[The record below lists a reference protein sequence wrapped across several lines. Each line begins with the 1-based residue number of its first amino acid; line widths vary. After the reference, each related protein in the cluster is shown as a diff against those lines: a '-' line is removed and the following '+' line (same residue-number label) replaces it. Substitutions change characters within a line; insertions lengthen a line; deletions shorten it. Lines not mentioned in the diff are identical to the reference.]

1 MYYTCTQ
8 KLKVASFSALLQPT
22 APQELAFE
30 KQDSDATQWT
40 QPPNLQHEEA
50 KKAIVDKARRA
61 ACWGRGKT
69 RNIFR

>member
-1 MYYTCTQ
+1 MKTQ
-8 KLKVASFSALLQPT
+8 KLKVALFSALLQPT